1 MVVDLIRSKFG
12 KSDSLINKILE
23 LYPDSKIKNNSELLK
38 SFELLL
44 KFLFLMRIIKSKLS
58 FNYLYVMS
66 HDVVEAY

>member
-1 MVVDLIRSKFG
+1 LVVDLIRSKFG